1 MSTGIYSCISFQNYS
16 KIYRDSI
23 KALKDG
29 EDAKRKTY
37 TALCVI
43 SKDAATDTVVD
54 KLMKLDKMGEIKL
67 SQRTPIRVLH
77 RRYVYHYIHNLNKP
91 CKFNLVIVR
100 FELDLS
106 NILLISGLIRPEP
119 AACIT

>member
-1 MSTGIYSCISFQNYS
+1 MLEYVVVFISKLFE
-16 KIYRDSI
+16 KYRDSI

-43 SKDAATDTVVD
+43 SKEAATETVVD
-54 KLMKLDKMGEIKL
+54 KLIKLEEMGEVKL

-77 RRYVYHYIHNLNKP
+77 RRYVYHYFIISIRHVNL
-91 CKFNLVIVR
+91 I
-100 FELDLS
+100 
-106 NILLISGLIRPEP
+106 
-119 AACIT
+119 

>member
-1 MSTGIYSCISFQNYS
+1 MLEYVVVFISKLS
-16 KIYRDSI
+16 EKYRDSI

-43 SKDAATDTVVD
+43 SKEAATETVVD
-54 KLMKLDKMGEIKL
+54 KLIKLEEMGEVKL

-77 RRYVYHYIHNLNKP
+77 RR
-91 CKFNLVIVR
+91 
-100 FELDLS
+100 
-106 NILLISGLIRPEP
+106 
-119 AACIT
+119 